1 MREILFRAKR
11 LDGIWVQGDLRQ
23 VDGKAYILDYD
34 TGDNGVSEQQRIF
47 DIAYE
52 VDPATVGQYTGLT
65 DKGGKRI
72 FEGDILE
79 RRILPTKRIA
89 IRFRIA
95 WVPVK
100 ACLSAIDIDGSSV
113 TFISDYI
120 HSGYETEIIG
130 NIYDNPEL
138 LEVHH
143 D

>member
-1 MREILFRAKR
+1 MREILFRGKEITTAK
-11 LDGIWVQGDLRQ
+11 WVYGGYYGDSKRAWIRS
-23 VDGKAYILDYD
+23 VVSTEYGREIL
-34 TGDNGVSEQQRIF
+34 QH
-47 DIAYE
+47 E
-52 VDPATVGQYTGLT
+52 VDPSTVGQYAGLT
-65 DKGGKRI
+65 DKNGKRI

-100 ACLSAIDIDGSSV
+100 ACLSAIDIEGRSV

-120 HSGYETEIIG
+120 NSGYEIEIIG
-130 NIYDNPEL
+130 NVYDNPEL
-138 LEVHH
+138 LEVSH